1 MYPVTVHILKVN
13 FDFRLVNWILNEL
26 AVVFNMEKVYCEETN
41 KIMPEEFL
49 IATTFLASFK
59 ETKQP
64 TYSP

>member
-1 MYPVTVHILKVN
+1 
-13 FDFRLVNWILNEL
+13 VNWILNEL